1 MKYSKKETKT
11 EEKQEFDLQELCVL
25 WLNEGKNGYR
35 YLSGYDLNKHRLVGF
50 FNKKE
55 NEKQPTL
62 RIYGVDEKGTLTD
75 ELITLWESES
85 KKEKIYLSGV
95 TNENEKVIGFYGN
108 EKEKKQ
114 PYVRC
119 YLKDE

>member
-1 MKYSKKETKT
+1 MKYSKKETKK
-11 EEKQEFDLQELCVL
+11 EQEGFNLQELCVL
-25 WLNEGKNGYR
+25 WLNEGENGYR
-35 YLSGYDLNKHRLVGF
+35 YLSGYDLNKNRIVGF
-50 FNKKE
+50 FNKKV
-55 NEKQPTL
+55 NDKQPTI
-62 RIYGVDEKGTLTD
+62 RIYGLDEKGKLTD

-85 KKEKIYLSGV
+85 KKETTYLSGV
-95 TNENEKVIGFYGN
+95 TNEEEKVIGFYGN

>member
-1 MKYSKKETKT
+1 MKYTKKETKK
-11 EEKQEFDLQELCVL
+11 EQEGFNLQELCVL
-25 WLNEGKNGYR
+25 WLNEGENGYR
-35 YLSGYDLNKHRLVGF
+35 YLSGYDLNKNRIVGF
-50 FNKKE
+50 FNKKV
-55 NEKQPTL
+55 NDKQPTI
-62 RIYGVDEKGTLTD
+62 RIYGLDEKGKLTD

-85 KKEKIYLSGV
+85 KKETTYLSGV
-95 TNENEKVIGFYGN
+95 TNEEEKVIGFYGN